1 MKVLFVSRWFPYPAD
16 NGSRLRVM
24 NLLRQLARRHSVHLV
39 SFTSEPVAA
48 ERTDALREWCESV
61 DVVPYQEAPRRG
73 IRYAT
78 DLFSTT
84 PRSLLAADNPLMRAT
99 LAQAVALHRPELAIA
114 SELGTAPYV
123 AELPVRLRLLED
135 LEVGV
140 IYGDY
145 ASASDVTRKARLG
158 LTWWKLSQYVRQLLR
173 SYHACTAVSDV
184 EETLLRP
191 LIPAGL
197 DLFTVPNAVDVGS
210 YSGVVETPEPDTLI
224 YPGALSYHA
233 NYDAARYFVAEVLP
247 LMVAVRPNVK
257 LRITGSLDG
266 IDLDPVFQSPNV
278 LFTGRLPDVRSAI
291 ARSWA
296 VPVPLRVGGGTR
308 LKILEAL
315 ALGTPVVSTSKGAEG
330 LALAE
335 GEGIWR
341 ADTPQAMSDAIL
353 RLLSDAD
360 VRRDLAQKGRAA
372 VAERYDWER
381 VGAAFVDRVDALE
394 ARSAGVL
401 AGGRR

>member
-1 MKVLFVSRWFPYPAD
+1 MRVLFASRWFPYPAD
-16 NGSRLRVM
+16 NGSRLRVL
-24 NLLRQLARRHSVHLV
+24 NLLRQLARRHLVHLV
-39 SFTSEPVAA
+39 SFTSEPVGA
-48 ERTDALREWCESV
+48 ERIDALREWCESV
-61 DVVPYQEAPRRG
+61 EVVPYQEAQRQG
-73 IRYAT
+73 VRYAA

-99 LAQAVALHRPELAIA
+99 LAKVVALHQPDLAIA

-140 IYGDY
+140 IHGDY
-145 ASASDVTRKARLG
+145 VSASGIARRARLG

-173 SYHACTAVSDV
+173 SYHACTVVSEV
-184 EETLLRP
+184 EEALLRQ
-191 LIPAGL
+191 LIPSGL
-197 DLFTVPNAVDVGS
+197 DLFTVPNAVDVAS
-210 YSGVVETPEPDTLI
+210 YADVMETPEPDTLI

-233 NYDAARYFVAEVLP
+233 NYDAVRYFVTEVLP
-247 LMVAVRPNVK
+247 LIVAARPTTT
-257 LRITGSLDG
+257 LRVTGSLDG
-266 IDLDPVFQSPNV
+266 IDLDPVFKSPQV
-278 LFTGRLPDVRSAI
+278 VFTGRLPDVRPAI
-291 ARSWA
+291 ARSWV

-315 ALGTPVVSTSKGAEG
+315 ALGTPVVTTSKGAEG

-353 RLLSDAD
+353 RLLSDSD
-360 VRRDLAQKGRAA
+360 VRRDLAQRGKAA

-394 ARSAGVL
+394 ARFAAVSS
-401 AGGRR
+401 GGRR